1 MLFVIRR
8 VFEYRKYVNNLH
20 MYFLP
25 LANPDGY
32 TFSRRRVGEN
42 IVFCVVVRHASTN
55 SVQFARLF
63 LP

>member
-42 IVFCVVVRHASTN
+42 IVCVWR
-55 SVQFARLF
+55 
-63 LP
+63 